1 MIQIPQK
8 LREIIEDFSFLTDR
22 VERQEY
28 LIQLADQFADVR
40 VPASIASQPYDE
52 SHRVPACESDA
63 FVWAQE
69 QEDGTLRYYFD
80 VLNPQ
85 GLSAMAMSVIL
96 NDACSGAPLEEVAAI
111 QPDIVFEFFGK
122 SISMGK
128 GQGLMGIVNMV
139 TAAARRRLAN

>member
-1 MIQIPQK
+1 MSQIPQK

-69 QEDGTLRYYFD
+69 QENGTLRYYFD

>member
-1 MIQIPQK
+1 MSQLPQK

-69 QEDGTLRYYFD
+69 QSDGTLRYYFD

-96 NDACSGAPLEEVAAI
+96 HDACSGAPLEEVAAI

-139 TAAARRRLAN
+139 TAAARRRLAT

>member
-1 MIQIPQK
+1 MSQLPQK

-69 QEDGTLRYYFD
+69 QSDGTLRYYFD

-111 QPDIVFEFFGK
+111 QPDVVFEFFGK

>member
-1 MIQIPQK
+1 MSQLPQK

>member
-1 MIQIPQK
+1 MSQLPQK

-69 QEDGTLRYYFD
+69 QSDGTLRYYFD

-139 TAAARRRLAN
+139 IAAARRRLAN

>member
-1 MIQIPQK
+1 MSQLPQK

-28 LIQLADQFADVR
+28 LIQLAGQFADVR